1 MFFNYDRYY
10 HAWGGIPNRV
20 DLVQKCSPEYPC
32 ICKAKDD
39 QHYQPESSYQG
50 TTGSTPNLP
59 TELPGLSF
67 GWNCDVSAGLK
78 AVTNEHSSLR
88 TVDVTSLQINDACT
102 TPRTVSFGGLVTDM
116 NDGVS
121 FYKTWELE
129 LPEGN
134 GEYEIEIK
142 AEYHKFPGCV
152 LENYALGEVGNPKVV
167 RRLVLDGRLT
177 LTGHSVDC
185 RPLIWMKL
193 HKVSV
198 ANRTLAPILYPSSS
212 NIVWEQ
218 EMLLPNATVGD
229 VIINA
234 PTFPEKENDKKV
246 IRPDHSMPVC
256 AMGFLYDQDYC
267 MPARHGGTFTSPNQG
282 FIVSLSDEP
291 CAGHPN
297 TCAASVKHVCQ
308 HVRATSMCLANT
320 ESTTREDIC
329 PIRVDCGGVQA
340 RYVRVTLPGDHRILF
355 LPMDGVALYKTAPT
369 NAKVGDYAAYVLEVP
384 PTQLTYPEYTISEDP
399 KDPVFYST
407 CYTYTLG
414 KRWRPAGQN
423 GVELAPAN
431 WHFNG
436 RCLDCETYLD
446 NQRRHNDTSPESRT
460 VKWTMSPSCRDC
472 RQTKPLNF
480 STVNETFVWAIDG
493 TGAPSP
499 VGETVTCGPGF
510 YESGG
515 AGNDLGCTA
524 CVNQA
529 NCAASTANQCS
540 TSSGFTRKTPCASV
554 TAAGYYLDGDV
565 VKVCATVSDSSARTC
580 TAGGASGI
588 QSVACDSGF
597 HESGSAGNNL
607 GCTACASVTGG
618 TCTACS
624 TGSSSACTALVCHA
638 NKVNTDGDATN
649 GCEVSENHN
658 STVVITPVTTQN
670 EAENSINNLNAAAE
684 DTGGSEESPTMTKGE
699 LEKQYEQRKNV
710 LNFLDE
716 STMDNEVKT
725 ELLERV
731 TASSTTLDVV
741 GAEIAM
747 NVSGTILSDL
757 LDLSNTTSS
766 SSEDPI
772 VTEKRRNATQKVGG
786 VVSNIVLALNHVG
799 NVVSN
804 DVDTTSGS
812 NNKDEGFTN
821 AVKEVYKTIDL
832 LSDVQLVGAKVNT
845 PPVVLT
851 TPSFELL
858 SQRSSKVGLDIIQFN
873 APSSASTI
881 VVPIDLGPNFLNSQR
896 RQLDGTASITDLS
909 MTSWSVNLHDSET
922 AIVQGPAFKI
932 SLLGV
937 TMDQFDASNSTVR
950 ALFLHSLK
958 KSLINSKTTKLQTN
972 DVDVRIIRVLDLSK
986 SKNTMINR
994 LRRLVRRALYQATI
1008 ERGIAVEFAVDA
1020 PGMNIETIIE
1030 SLDVHLSTNSF
1041 SDELS
1046 TDSERRIFTSKKI
1059 ENSSVLN
1066 TTPDGAI
1073 TGFKIKQN
1081 GKEIKIQNSAWFLL
1095 SRNWTED
1102 ELDKRKNRSTMVDY
1116 DLDAP
1121 RANRTIAICNSTN
1134 VGAVWNVKCHIGSSN
1149 TAADI
1154 VHLTDLVNATTVS
1167 NTDLLHAEARA
1178 TCPSWYASTNNLF
1191 LIVAV
1196 VVFVWGC
1203 LRHLIWKLED
1213 GIWGNTTNKHRYND
1227 WVRLYMLSGFI
1238 STISLSIVAS
1248 VCSEFSTSTVVDIH
1262 VALIL
1267 ATIATGCLTIITFG
1281 LLFFLSPKSY
1291 VGCFPSSNKNKLYAH
1306 KHQVRAFYN
1315 QKQKKFLLHGT
1326 PRTKKRRNST
1336 FHKKGKSGQVHD
1348 TGTAVEKQSEKVEL
1362 TVEHVNVTHAKRN
1375 GKRKSIYG
1383 MVMAVE
1389 EKFEEKF
1396 EEKLENV
1403 EEVVEKITHAKKKS
1417 TDYVSESAGPMEI
1430 YARWHRNWPWLLFL
1444 LCCLLLPASWTT
1456 LHVLSTKGIDITG
1469 ETMEAAR
1476 DRPLLDPEEQNRI
1489 IREEETFPS
1498 MKVILKR
1505 VEHAQIYTNNLLA
1518 CEEKDQYALIMECP
1532 ISLPP
1537 EPTPDD
1543 DECLYWDTSLRLWS
1557 SQGCELV
1564 SSTIEKTVC
1573 RCNHLTDFGTALDSS
1588 VKVWG
1593 RVFEE
1598 PDMVELFVLHW

>member
-1 MFFNYDRYY
+1 MFFNSDRYY

-291 CAGHPN
+291 CAGN
-297 TCAASVKHVCQ
+297 SSTCAASIKHVCQ
-308 HVRATSMCLANT
+308 HVRATSMCLSNT

-540 TSSGFTRKTPCASV
+540 TSSGFTTKTPCTSV

-565 VKVCATVSDSSARTC
+565 VKTDPLVPSPV
-580 TAGGASGI
+580 
-588 QSVACDSGF
+588 DSGSPSPVD
-597 HESGSAGNNL
+597 SGSHGGEGND
-607 GCTACASVTGG
+607 GPSP
-618 TCTACS
+618 
-624 TGSSSACTALVCHA
+624 SSSTTGTATTTLTWTIPMAPQDRTLPNGNYEFVWTGTHNVYAFNDKEAYDTCDFTRATLVGA
-638 NKVNTDGDATN
+638 VSPVVVRASSQPTGTMYY
-649 GCEVSENHN
+649 GCEVSGHCGAGQKIA
-658 STVVITPVTTQN
+658 IT
-670 EAENSINNLNAAAE
+670 IG
-684 DTGGSEESPTMTKGE
+684 TGGTSSGPQLAPSP
-699 LEKQYEQRKNV
+699 LAPSP
-710 LNFLDE
+710 LAPPPL
-716 STMDNEVKT
+716 
-725 ELLERV
+725 
-731 TASSTTLDVV
+731 
-741 GAEIAM
+741 
-747 NVSGTILSDL
+747 SGTIAQRL
-757 LDLSNTTSS
+757 L
-766 SSEDPI
+766 
-772 VTEKRRNATQKVGG
+772 
-786 VVSNIVLALNHVG
+786 
-799 NVVSN
+799 
-804 DVDTTSGS
+804 
-812 NNKDEGFTN
+812 FT
-821 AVKEVYKTIDL
+821 
-832 LSDVQLVGAKVNT
+832 
-845 PPVVLT
+845 
-851 TPSFELL
+851 
-858 SQRSSKVGLDIIQFN
+858 
-873 APSSASTI
+873 
-881 VVPIDLGPNFLNSQR
+881 
-896 RQLDGTASITDLS
+896 
-909 MTSWSVNLHDSET
+909 
-922 AIVQGPAFKI
+922 
-932 SLLGV
+932 GV
-937 TMDQFDASNSTVR
+937 TAAEVCTEEG
-950 ALFLHSLK
+950 K
-958 KSLINSKTTKLQTN
+958 
-972 DVDVRIIRVLDLSK
+972 
-986 SKNTMINR
+986 
-994 LRRLVRRALYQATI
+994 RLVREALAT
-1008 ERGIAVEFAVDA
+1008 
-1020 PGMNIETIIE
+1020 
-1030 SLDVHLSTNSF
+1030 
-1041 SDELS
+1041 
-1046 TDSERRIFTSKKI
+1046 
-1059 ENSSVLN
+1059 VLN
-1066 TTPDGAI
+1066 V
-1073 TGFKIKQN
+1073 
-1081 GKEIKIQNSAWFLL
+1081 E
-1095 SRNWTED
+1095 
-1102 ELDKRKNRSTMVDY
+1102 
-1116 DLDAP
+1116 
-1121 RANRTIAICNSTN
+1121 
-1134 VGAVWNVKCHIGSSN
+1134 
-1149 TAADI
+1149 
-1154 VHLTDLVNATTVS
+1154 
-1167 NTDLLHAEARA
+1167 
-1178 TCPSWYASTNNLF
+1178 
-1191 LIVAV
+1191 VAV
-1196 VVFVWGC
+1196 VVVTKCVDQARRRTRRLLAKYVDAGILLLAFFCWAMLLLLAFFLLTNLVLFLKMLLFQWCGVGIHGAGTGGWGGHEKKRGAC
-1203 LRHLIWKLED
+1203 GHENVGRRRQCREYHGVDRGGRSGRQRQKRGGDDRARTSGGRRCQW
-1213 GIWGNTTNKHRYND
+1213 HQ
-1227 WVRLYMLSGFI
+1227 WVR
-1238 STISLSIVAS
+1238 
-1248 VCSEFSTSTVVDIH
+1248 
-1262 VALIL
+1262 
-1267 ATIATGCLTIITFG
+1267 
-1281 LLFFLSPKSY
+1281 
-1291 VGCFPSSNKNKLYAH
+1291 
-1306 KHQVRAFYN
+1306 
-1315 QKQKKFLLHGT
+1315 
-1326 PRTKKRRNST
+1326 
-1336 FHKKGKSGQVHD
+1336 
-1348 TGTAVEKQSEKVEL
+1348 
-1362 TVEHVNVTHAKRN
+1362 
-1375 GKRKSIYG
+1375 
-1383 MVMAVE
+1383 
-1389 EKFEEKF
+1389 
-1396 EEKLENV
+1396 
-1403 EEVVEKITHAKKKS
+1403 
-1417 TDYVSESAGPMEI
+1417 
-1430 YARWHRNWPWLLFL
+1430 
-1444 LCCLLLPASWTT
+1444 
-1456 LHVLSTKGIDITG
+1456 
-1469 ETMEAAR
+1469 
-1476 DRPLLDPEEQNRI
+1476 
-1489 IREEETFPS
+1489 
-1498 MKVILKR
+1498 
-1505 VEHAQIYTNNLLA
+1505 
-1518 CEEKDQYALIMECP
+1518 
-1532 ISLPP
+1532 
-1537 EPTPDD
+1537 
-1543 DECLYWDTSLRLWS
+1543 
-1557 SQGCELV
+1557 
-1564 SSTIEKTVC
+1564 
-1573 RCNHLTDFGTALDSS
+1573 
-1588 VKVWG
+1588 
-1593 RVFEE
+1593 
-1598 PDMVELFVLHW
+1598 

>member
-1 MFFNYDRYY
+1 M
-10 HAWGGIPNRV
+10 
-20 DLVQKCSPEYPC
+20 VQQCLDQDHCAVSTNNTCSTTASYTTNT
-32 ICKAKDD
+32 IC
-39 QHYQPESSYQG
+39 
-50 TTGSTPNLP
+50 T
-59 TELPGLSF
+59 
-67 GWNCDVSAGLK
+67 
-78 AVTNEHSSLR
+78 
-88 TVDVTSLQINDACT
+88 
-102 TPRTVSFGGLVTDM
+102 LVTDA
-116 NDGVS
+116 G
-121 FYKTWELE
+121 Y
-129 LPEGN
+129 
-134 GEYEIEIK
+134 Y
-142 AEYHKFPGCV
+142 
-152 LENYALGEVGNPKVV
+152 
-167 RRLVLDGRLT
+167 LDGQVVKT
-177 LTGHSVDC
+177 C
-185 RPLIWMKL
+185 
-193 HKVSV
+193 
-198 ANRTLAPILYPSSS
+198 
-212 NIVWEQ
+212 
-218 EMLLPNATVGD
+218 ATVSNSAARTC
-229 VIINA
+229 NA
-234 PTFPEKENDKKV
+234 
-246 IRPDHSMPVC
+246 
-256 AMGFLYDQDYC
+256 
-267 MPARHGGTFTSPNQG
+267 GG
-282 FIVSLSDEP
+282 
-291 CAGHPN
+291 
-297 TCAASVKHVCQ
+297 
-308 HVRATSMCLANT
+308 ANG
-320 ESTTREDIC
+320 I
-329 PIRVDCGGVQA
+329 
-340 RYVRVTLPGDHRILF
+340 H
-355 LPMDGVALYKTAPT
+355 
-369 NAKVGDYAAYVLEVP
+369 
-384 PTQLTYPEYTISEDP
+384 
-399 KDPVFYST
+399 
-407 CYTYTLG
+407 
-414 KRWRPAGQN
+414 
-423 GVELAPAN
+423 
-431 WHFNG
+431 
-436 RCLDCETYLD
+436 
-446 NQRRHNDTSPESRT
+446 
-460 VKWTMSPSCRDC
+460 
-472 RQTKPLNF
+472 
-480 STVNETFVWAIDG
+480 
-493 TGAPSP
+493 
-499 VGETVTCGPGF
+499 TVTCDTGF
-510 YESGG
+510 HESGS

-524 CVNQA
+524 CANQT
-529 NCAASTANQCS
+529 NCAANTANQCS
-540 TSSGFTRKTPCASV
+540 TSSGFTTKTPCTSV

-588 QSVACDSGF
+588 HTVTCDSGF
-597 HESGSAGNNL
+597 HESGSAGNDL

-845 PPVVLT
+845 PPIVLT

-922 AIVQGPAFKI
+922 TIVQGSAFKI

-972 DVDVRIIRVLDLSK
+972 DVDVRIIRVLDLGK

-1081 GKEIKIQNSAWFLL
+1081 GKEIKIQNSGWFTLK
-1095 SRNWTED
+1095 RNWTED

-1134 VGAVWNVKCHIGSSN
+1134 VGALWNVKCDPTTPLDSSN

-1389 EKFEEKF
+1389 EKFEEK
-1396 EEKLENV
+1396 LENV